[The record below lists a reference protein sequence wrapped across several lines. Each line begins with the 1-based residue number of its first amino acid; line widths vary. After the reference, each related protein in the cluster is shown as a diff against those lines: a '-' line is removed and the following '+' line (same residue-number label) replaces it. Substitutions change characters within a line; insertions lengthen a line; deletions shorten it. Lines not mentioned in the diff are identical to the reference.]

1 MGRPGRL
8 FFGKFK
14 TVHNFDP
21 FKTENIQSIGRKW
34 RKMSK
39 AAKSGFSNPVQEPAP
54 PADIVT
60 NEKQDIINQLNE
72 LTNQRQEI
80 SDEKEKLTSQIKKI
94 GIEKKKIAYE
104 RAQLEYEKEELINQ
118 LLEFTKIAS
127 EDELPIASCRVSIDS
142 QSIHNKKPT
151 GWSTDEF
158 VEDLDDSLT
167 AE

>member
-1 MGRPGRL
+1 
-8 FFGKFK
+8 
-14 TVHNFDP
+14 
-21 FKTENIQSIGRKW
+21 
-34 RKMSK
+34 MSK
-39 AAKSGFSNPVQEPAP
+39 AAKSSFSNPVEEPAP
-54 PADIVT
+54 PADTVT

-127 EDELPIASCRVSIDS
+127 EDELPIVSTPIASCRVSIDS

-167 AE
+167 SE